1 MRGCKEKI
9 YCRKV
14 TMDKLDLRILRELQ
28 NDFPLSQRPYEIIAR
43 RLQVPPQ
50 QFWNRLQS
58 LTDEGLIRRLGACLD
73 SRKLGFRNTLAA
85 VSVEP
90 GLVSQAAEVIN
101 QFAEVTH
108 SYLRKDYFNIWFTL
122 TAPDNETIKRILERI
137 RSALSLESRQVLNLP
152 AKRLFKLDARFNL

>member
-1 MRGCKEKI
+1 
-9 YCRKV
+9 
-14 TMDKLDLRILRELQ
+14 MDKLDLRILRELQ

-43 RLQVPPQ
+43 RLQVSPQ

-73 SRKLGFRNTLAA
+73 SRKLGFRSTLAA
-85 VSVEP
+85 VSIEP
-90 GLVSQAAEVIN
+90 GLVSQAAEIIN

-122 TAPDNETIKRILERI
+122 TAPDNETIERILEHI